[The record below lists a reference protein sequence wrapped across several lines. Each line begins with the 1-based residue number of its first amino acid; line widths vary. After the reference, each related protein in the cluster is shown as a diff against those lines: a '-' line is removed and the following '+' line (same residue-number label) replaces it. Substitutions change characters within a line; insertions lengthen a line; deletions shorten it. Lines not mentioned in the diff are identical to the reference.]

1 MDIYAI
7 LANRWV
13 RRGLSLV
20 VGGAF
25 LYAGAIKIGAPQSLA
40 DTAAEFGIL
49 PNFAIV
55 TFALGLP
62 VFEILAGLLLVSG
75 WGSRIGAL
83 AVGIAIVFYVA
94 AICYALARG
103 LTINCGCFGAAPATR
118 AGMWLDLAR
127 DLGILAAAAALYLTS
142 QPRERRQP

>member
-1 MDIYAI
+1 MDIHAI
-7 LANRWV
+7 VGNRWF
-13 RRGLSLV
+13 RRGLSLL
-20 VGGAF
+20 VGGLF
-25 LYAGAIKIGAPQSLA
+25 VYAGAIKIGAPQSLA

-49 PNFAIV
+49 PNLAIV
-55 TFALGLP
+55 TFALWLP

-83 AVGIAIVFYVA
+83 AVGIAIVAYLA
-94 AICYALARG
+94 AIGSALARG

-127 DLGILAAAAALYLTS
+127 DFGILAAAAAIYLTS
-142 QPRERRQP
+142 LPRERTEP

>member
-25 LYAGAIKIGAPQSLA
+25 VYAGAIKIGAPQSLA
-40 DTAAEFGIL
+40 DTVSEFGIL

-75 WGSRIGAL
+75 WRSRIGAL
-83 AVGIAIVFYVA
+83 AVGIAI
-94 AICYALARG
+94 ICYVGAIGAALARG

-127 DLGILAAAAALYLTS
+127 DLAILGAVTSIYLTS
-142 QPRERRQP
+142 LPRERAQP